1 MSKFTAITFSRLK
14 DEVERYLQNEYNKAN
29 MLFNT
34 SSPYGQILM
43 VLENLHELSM
53 MYLKNTINQFDLGDA
68 NSKNERVIKNAAIL
82 AGHIPTRAISA
93 TGTLRL
99 IRKAGI
105 DLDKE
110 LPGGIVV
117 LNNRLNL
124 KNKTNSLDYS
134 LNLGKFK
141 IELNARTTNS
151 FFLPIIQGKW
161 QDIQFT
167 GTGDPM
173 QTFQVLDQGSTQVE
187 NFNYEVL
194 VNGISWTIKKHVYDL
209 LPDEEACV
217 VRTGFN
223 GGISVIFGN
232 SGFGKIPELTALIIV
247 RFLNTDGSIGNIY
260 RRDLNDWNVVDDVV
274 DINGNDVDLEKVFD
288 FEIYNDINFGADAE
302 SYLFTKSLL
311 PIASNNFV
319 LALPQ
324 QYAYELK
331 KLGVFTHVNAEEKN
345 GTIFIYLVPD
355 ITLFKRQEEDYF
367 SIPIKN
373 TTSGSVTTT
382 SAFELDS
389 YERSKIVNYLKSGGN
404 IQLTRKFIVKS
415 PKLSFYTMNVW
426 VIAYSDATD
435 DSVKS
440 QIVSVVS
447 NYFLAFNKI
456 DRVPK
461 SDMIKLI
468 SNITDIQSVKIE
480 FVCKKNEDYHSEGLK
495 AMAGKVSFDASKFY
509 KDPSSSNSSYDPNKM
524 IGLDPQLGDILF
536 DADEIPV
543 MRGGWY
549 DRNSNFYTDDP
560 PTTSSTLSAVNIFIK
575 SKVDP
580 KNKNGI

>member
-53 MYLKNTINQFDLGDA
+53 LYLKNTINQFDLGDA

-560 PTTSSTLSAVNIFIK
+560 PTTASTLSAVNIFIK